1 MRERA
6 SRLAELKNQGI
17 PDGSLG
23 SLLLSAAANVQSG
36 GGGGGVSQSVP
47 TSDPSSIPLPQK
59 DLLQADSP
67 PREEAEA
74 ESIVAIDE
82 DKPADVADDT
92 VSMLSP
98 EQDASKA
105 RDGSKNKQDEGSDK
119 GKLKTI
125 ITIKSLKD
133 SLVFQQAQEEA
144 ERKAKE
150 MVDQPVGHDS
160 SNGADRKGG
169 HKQGSTE
176 RHHQDEAK
184 QDESTSLEG
193 KEKYHSS
200 KDRAESEENIK
211 KHRKEE
217 KEKGDEKRER
227 KLSEEKRKGESFMKE
242 MHIETEVF
250 RQKAEMEDREA
261 ENNKHTE
268 KTKANT
274 EEADI
279 ESKMTSRKMAV
290 TKTKEREEEKESK
303 HSSKMEKEERKG
315 SRQSSKVKEDEEH
328 DGNKLCSE
336 LEDNKGSK
344 QSTKT
349 EEDGKKIKLSS
360 KTDKVEENKG
370 HKLTNKV
377 VEREGGEE
385 DKVTKQCSAKGKEE
399 EVTANYSSS
408 KGEEEERRN
417 KLFNKTEEKEEEK
430 LSKLSSKMEEDKSK
444 GSKSSKAEERE
455 EGMKSRHSSK
465 VEDKEDSKGSKELC
479 KELSGKNGHSHPE
492 EDPADK
498 IEEGEITSDKEE
510 EEIKPPSKTH
520 SKKSKK
526 DKYSSKEKKRSHK
539 DKSKNKEEKKKA
551 HDKKKEQEKA
561 RSKDTH
567 KSRQHSSN
575 SGSKEHSHSRRHR
588 KHSHSR
594 SRSRS
599 RSRDH
604 SSRQHRRSHSRSR
617 SKSRSKRRRE
627 STSDLRDK
635 VTRKRLLEIARRN
648 AVYLMQNGCL
658 PPSVEKEQ
666 LVKIKAGGKSVDEL
680 TDFCKQLVASGN
692 YSDVDVSEPSMSS
705 EEENSSEKPFSSTRH
720 PFSVRD
726 SKPILMNIRNAP
738 MLPTKTNAERLA
750 GQAKLREQ
758 FPVSSG
764 SQHRTKESEW
774 VPVTPKEKK
783 EEDKVFT
790 KPEAP
795 SVDISQ
801 IVSTRL
807 SAMRKLQDNPN
818 DSEAIKTLNNVQKEM
833 QNWALSKQEPGQF
846 TGTTG
851 VKVLSQEELSSG
863 HQAWARKVGMPK

>member
-6 SRLAELKNQGI
+6 NRLAELKSQGV

-23 SLLLSAAANVQSG
+23 SLLLSAAASVQSG
-36 GGGGGVSQSVP
+36 GPAGMPQSVP
-47 TSDPSSIPLPQK
+47 TADPSSIPLPQK
-59 DLLQADSP
+59 ESLPSDSP
-67 PREEAEA
+67 ARNEAVEESCAGVE
-74 ESIVAIDE
+74 EEEKTE
-82 DKPADVADDT
+82 DVMEDLVVSQSQDQDSSKSKEGGKSKP
-92 VSMLSP
+92 
-98 EQDASKA
+98 
-105 RDGSKNKQDEGSDK
+105 DEGTEK
-119 GKLKTI
+119 AKIKTT

-150 MVDQPVGHDS
+150 TVDEP
-160 SNGADRKGG
+160 ADREGNGRAPEIRGKHQQEGTEKQHPSATKQSKRTYQENKEYDSDGKDREKGEEKV
-169 HKQGSTE
+169 HKNNEVEGEKCDEEEEEEKQRS
-176 RHHQDEAK
+176 RSCVKEAK
-184 QDESTSLEG
+184 DDTDNDVQRNKMEKDGRETEQSSHTEKPAEMDIETKGASRKVATAEAEERDEGAESKSSSKAGEKEEG
-193 KEKYHSS
+193 KVNELLSTVEENKKNEGNKLLTKLEDDKGSKQSS
-200 KDRAESEENIK
+200 KAEDGEEEEEEEGSVDNLSSK
-211 KHRKEE
+211 REEEERENKQPSKAEE
-217 KEKGDEKRER
+217 KMEGKSSKRSKR
-227 KLSEEKRKGESFMKE
+227 SEEKSKRSKSSS
-242 MHIETEVF
+242 
-250 RQKAEMEDREA
+250 KAE
-261 ENNKHTE
+261 
-268 KTKANT
+268 
-274 EEADI
+274 
-279 ESKMTSRKMAV
+279 
-290 TKTKEREEEKESK
+290 
-303 HSSKMEKEERKG
+303 EKEERK
-315 SRQSSKVKEDEEH
+315 
-328 DGNKLCSE
+328 
-336 LEDNKGSK
+336 
-344 QSTKT
+344 
-349 EEDGKKIKLSS
+349 
-360 KTDKVEENKG
+360 
-370 HKLTNKV
+370 
-377 VEREGGEE
+377 
-385 DKVTKQCSAKGKEE
+385 
-399 EVTANYSSS
+399 
-408 KGEEEERRN
+408 
-417 KLFNKTEEKEEEK
+417 
-430 LSKLSSKMEEDKSK
+430 KSK
-444 GSKSSKAEERE
+444 HVSKN
-455 EGMKSRHSSK
+455 
-465 VEDKEDSKGSKELC
+465 EDKEDSRGSKE
-479 KELSGKNGHSHPE
+479 ESGKNGHPQPE
-492 EDPADK
+492 QDSSDK
-498 IEEGEITSDKEE
+498 VEEGEIVSDKEE
-510 EEIKPPSKTH
+510 VVTKPSSKTH

-526 DKYSSKEKKRSHK
+526 DKSNAKEKKRSHK
-539 DKSKNKEEKKKA
+539 DKSKNKEEKKKG
-551 HDKKKEQEKA
+551 HDKKKEQERA
-561 RSKDTH
+561 RSRSKGKTR
-567 KSRQHSSN
+567 SRQHAS
-575 SGSKEHSHSRRHR
+575 SGSKEHSHSRRYR
-588 KHSHSR
+588 KPSR

-604 SSRQHRRSHSRSR
+604 TSRQHHRSHSRSR

-705 EEENSSEKPFSSTRH
+705 EEENNSEKPFSSARH

-774 VPVTPKEKK
+774 VPVAPKEKK

-818 DSEAIKTLNNVQKEM
+818 DSEAIKALNNVQKEM

-851 VKVLSQEELSSG
+851 VKVLSQEELSAG